1 MNWYNSVFSDI
12 LCFCFRLNYYIEH
25 KYSVMPNSTFL
36 CFILLIFAF
45 LSCNPT
51 KKAVVYTDD
60 RSFYSL
66 LKKVRKD
73 PSDAE
78 KRNSLVT
85 LFAKVKELHEQAVAR
100 LESNG
105 LVPAEYDPLLQE
117 YNALQKLMNE
127 TTDSP
132 ISGLIV
138 LSDYKSQISSV
149 RETAATF
156 YYQRGLEELSKDTRI
171 SASAAYDL
179 FGKVQR
185 YISSFRNVNQLK
197 NQAFERSIVNVL
209 INPVQQGILTATTPS
224 GSLSERL
231 VRDLGG
237 RSATSFRARFFTQYD
252 LFTYTIRPDWIV
264 DLLWNQSQVPNKIL
278 AKYDR
283 LVSKDIQIG
292 RDTAGRPVFRPI
304 YATLHIVRYEIA
316 PIEVDLRI
324 VDIEQNSTLDW
335 SRLQLGNTQT
345 IEAATFSGD
354 SRAISDAD
362 WQLVNRDPNVRLTEH
377 SMQTI
382 YNQLLENIR
391 TKISA
396 VL

>member
-1 MNWYNSVFSDI
+1 MVRFI
-12 LCFCFRLNYYIEH
+12 
-25 KYSVMPNSTFL
+25 PNSAFL
-36 CFILLIFAF
+36 YFFFFTVGF

-51 KKAVVYTDD
+51 KKAVVYADD

-73 PSDAE
+73 PSDSQ
-78 KRNSLVT
+78 KRNSLVV
-85 LFAKVKELHEQAVAR
+85 LFDKVKELHEQAVAR
-100 LESNG
+100 LELNG

-132 ISGLIV
+132 ISSMVV
-138 LSDYKSQISSV
+138 LSDYKSQILSL
-149 RETAATF
+149 REIAATF
-156 YYQRGLEELSKDTRI
+156 YYQRGLEELSKDTRV

-179 FGKVQR
+179 FGRVQR
-185 YISSFRNVNQLK
+185 YISAFRDVNQLK

-209 INPVQQGILTATTPS
+209 INPVQQGILAATTPS

-237 RSATSFRARFFTQYD
+237 RSATGFRARFFTQYD
-252 LFTYTIRPDWIV
+252 LFTYSIRPDWIV

-292 RDTAGRPVFRPI
+292 RDTAGKPVFRPI
-304 YATLHIVRYEIA
+304 YATLHIVRYESA
-316 PIEVDLRI
+316 PIEVDLRL

-335 SRLQLGNTQT
+335 SRLQLGTSQT

-362 WQLVNRDPNVRLTEH
+362 WQLINRDPNVRLTEQA
-377 SMQTI
+377 MQQM
-382 YNQLLENIR
+382 YNQLLEQIR
-391 TKISA
+391 TKIRN